1 MSSELFE
8 IIVPSIAFFFAFF
21 LAFTLMEMMVV
32 LLLNG
37 FVFKHW
43 GFVVD
48 VVMRV
53 KVRHG
58 TLMRFATLLLMTV
71 FIGVLLKYTA
81 VLRILDSATL
91 EEKLYAGQTF
101 LVILLTYRLA
111 TGHLMELTF
120 LKQIHRY
127 LFIYLSVVV
136 YVLMI
141 LLVNSQYDNY
151 QRLINAT
158 VVHPIGENVKVVM
171 ENYQRKKI
179 LNEMRR
185 LVHNDRCPRVD
196 YMLDLTKGLTKH
208 FIYVT
213 TDPDLATL
221 QEVLSDAPKNYTIG
235 RACTYANETF
245 LLTDYGQWFWVIDA
259 T

>member
-8 IIVPSIAFFFAFF
+8 IIIPSIAFFIAFF
-21 LAFTLMEMMVV
+21 LAFTLVEMMVV

-48 VVMRV
+48 VVMRA

-58 TLMRFATLLLMTV
+58 KLIRFVTLFLIAA
-71 FIGVLLKYTA
+71 FIALFLKYTA
-81 VLRILDSATL
+81 VLTILRNASL
-91 EEKLYAGQTF
+91 EEKLYAAQTL

-111 TGHLMELTF
+111 TRQLMKLTF

-127 LFIYLSVVV
+127 LFVYISIVV
-136 YVLMI
+136 YVLMV
-141 LLVNSQYDNY
+141 LLVHTQYVDY
-151 QRLINAT
+151 KRLINAT
-158 VVHPIGENVKVVM
+158 IVHPIGENVKVVM

-185 LVHNDRCPRVD
+185 QVHNNRCERVD
-196 YMLDLTKGLTKH
+196 YSLDLTKGLTKH
-208 FIYVT
+208 FIYIT
-213 TDPDLATL
+213 TDPDLARL
-221 QEVLSDAPKNYTIG
+221 KEVSSDAPKNYTIG

-245 LLTDYGQWFWVIDA
+245 LLTDYGQWFWVID
-259 T
+259 TT

>member
-8 IIVPSIAFFFAFF
+8 IIIPSIAFFFGFF
-21 LAFTLMEMMVV
+21 LAFTLIEMMVV
-32 LLLNG
+32 LVLNG

-43 GFVVD
+43 SFVVD

-58 TLMRFATLLLMTV
+58 ALVRFFTMVLIAV
-71 FIGVLLKYTA
+71 FIGLFLKYTA
-81 VLRILDSATL
+81 VLKILENATL

-111 TGHLMELTF
+111 TSQLMELTF
-120 LKQIHRY
+120 LRQIHRY

-141 LLVNSQYDNY
+141 LLVHSQYDNY

-158 VVHPIGENVKVVM
+158 IVHPISENVKVVM

-185 LVHNDRCPRVD
+185 LVHNDRCPRID
-196 YMLDLTKGLTKH
+196 YSLDLTRGLTKH

-213 TDPDLATL
+213 TDPDLAIS
-221 QEVLSDAPKNYTIG
+221 EDVSSDAPKNYTIG
-235 RACTYANETF
+235 RACTYADETF
-245 LLTDYGQWFWVIDA
+245 LLTDYGQWFWVID

>member
-8 IIVPSIAFFFAFF
+8 IIVPSIAFFFGFF
-21 LAFTLMEMMVV
+21 LAFTLIEMMIV

-43 GFVVD
+43 SFVVD
-48 VVMRV
+48 VVMRA

-58 TLMRFATLLLMTV
+58 KVIIFTTLALILV
-71 FIGVLLKYTA
+71 FIAMLFKYTA
-81 VLRILDSATL
+81 VIKVLQNASL
-91 EEKLYAGQTF
+91 EEKLYAVQIL

-111 TGHLMELTF
+111 TSHLLELTF

-127 LFIYLSVVV
+127 LFIYISIVI

-141 LLVNSQYDNY
+141 LLVNNQYKNY
-151 QRLINAT
+151 QRFINAT
-158 VVHPIGENVKVVM
+158 IVHPIQENVKVVL
-171 ENYQRKKI
+171 ENRKRKYL
-179 LNEMRR
+179 LNEFRR
-185 LVHNDRCPRVD
+185 QIHNGRCPHVD
-196 YMLDLTKGLTKH
+196 YTDNLVIGNVKQ
-208 FIYVT
+208 FVYIT
-213 TDPDLATL
+213 TDSN
-221 QEVLSDAPKNYTIG
+221 LSISNTTTSDTPKSYTVG

-245 LLTDYGQWFWVIDA
+245 LLTDYGQWFWVID